1 MSDAVW
7 ITWENQR
14 RSLELSKAFEAKL
27 FLYNSKYRVR
37 PLRYIDASI
46 ATVSFVLRERPRL
59 VFGQNPSIALALLL
73 VILKKTFGFAVVI
86 DRHSNFRYGSSNA
99 FVDTIFNYISDY
111 TIRRA
116 DVTIV
121 TNRNLKELITAKGG
135 YGVVLQDKIPE
146 LSLYEPLEWVKS
158 RSLVFVTSFS
168 KDEPLEEIL
177 EVAKKLPSDIDMY
190 ITGNYIKSSV
200 YKAREGNLSSNVHF
214 TGFLPEKDYQSLLY
228 SSDAVIV
235 LTKSENTLTC
245 GAYEAVALG
254 KAMVLSD
261 KEVLRQYFSK
271 GAVYTDNS
279 VQSLHESIL
288 LCLQQKEKLETEV
301 VEFRAKVRHEW
312 QQAFETLDN
321 EIKTRLKG
329 TGSFASCAKE

>member
-1 MSDAVW
+1 M
-7 ITWENQR
+7 
-14 RSLELSKAFEAKL
+14 
-27 FLYNSKYRVR
+27 
-37 PLRYIDASI
+37 
-46 ATVSFVLRERPRL
+46 
-59 VFGQNPSIALALLL
+59 
-73 VILKKTFGFAVVI
+73 VVI

-121 TNRNLKELITAKGG
+121 TNRNLKELITTKGG
-135 YGVVLQDKIPE
+135 YGMVLQDKIPE

-177 EVAKKLPSDIDMY
+177 EVAKKLPSDINLY
-190 ITGNYIKSSV
+190 ITGNYSKSSV
-200 YKAREGNLSSNVHF
+200 YKVRKENLSSNVHF
-214 TGFLPEKDYQSLLY
+214 TGFLPEKDYQSLLH
-228 SSDAVIV
+228 SADAVIV

-254 KAMVLSD
+254 KAMILSD
-261 KEVLRQYFSK
+261 KEVLRLYFTK

-301 VEFRAKVRHEW
+301 LEFRAKIQREW
-312 QQAFETLDN
+312 QQAFEILGD
-321 EIKTRLKG
+321 EIKMRLKRKG
-329 TGSFASCAKE
+329 PCLLDRRLN